1 MIFLKDNSSS
11 IAKERLKL
19 MMESDTLEYSAS
31 DISRL
36 KKEISALV
44 SRYFDISA
52 DMFEVKITLKQKNVL
67 QQCRFYEGPH

>member
-1 MIFLKDNSSS
+1 MIFHKGNSSS

-19 MMESDTLEYSAS
+19 MMESDTLEYSAG

-44 SRYFDISA
+44 SRYFDLSA
-52 DMFEVKITLKQKNVL
+52 DMFEVRIILKQNKK
-67 QQCRFYEGPH
+67 RA